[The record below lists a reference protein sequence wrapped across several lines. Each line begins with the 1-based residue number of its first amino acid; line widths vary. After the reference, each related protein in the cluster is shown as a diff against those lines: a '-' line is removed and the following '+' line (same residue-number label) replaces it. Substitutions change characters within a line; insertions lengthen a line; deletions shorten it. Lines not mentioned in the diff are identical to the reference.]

1 MMSHADFFPDLTS
14 EVSGFPNY
22 HMAFF
27 LLVVEVGHIFTC
39 RQAIWIFLAIPP
51 LLVPAFAH
59 FSLRL
64 QVFFL

>member
-1 MMSHADFFPDLTS
+1 MSNAYFFPNLTS
-14 EVSGFPNY
+14 EMSGFFNC
-22 HMAFF
+22 HLAFF
-27 LLVVEVGHIFTC
+27 LLIVEVGHIFTC

-51 LLVPAFAH
+51 LLGLAFAH